1 MEKTKRKKKG
11 GGGGR
16 KAPQYHSRQLALKAT
31 RQTVGMCMAGHLL
44 KNSMAVFDTFDKP
57 FDKPFDTFDES
68 FDTFDKSFDTFDEL
82 FDALFDMF
90 NKLFGKVALRHNMY
104 CLCAMP
110 HTL

>member
-1 MEKTKRKKKG
+1 MEKTKRKKEG

-31 RQTVGMCMAGHLL
+31 RQTVGMCMAGHLF
-44 KNSMAVFDTFDKP
+44 KNSMAVFDT

-90 NKLFGKVALRHNMY
+90 DKLFGKVALRHNVY